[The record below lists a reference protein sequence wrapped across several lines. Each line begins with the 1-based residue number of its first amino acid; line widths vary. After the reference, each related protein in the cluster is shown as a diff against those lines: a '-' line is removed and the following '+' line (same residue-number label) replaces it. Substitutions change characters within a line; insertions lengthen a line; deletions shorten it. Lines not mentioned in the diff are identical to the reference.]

1 MQSAFQPSSSR
12 NAALPCT
19 WQPLSACQGCQ
30 ANGKLMCRFKGKDML
45 HFFMIFLPF
54 GLTAIAG
61 SIRAG

>member
-1 MQSAFQPSSSR
+1 
-12 NAALPCT
+12 
-19 WQPLSACQGCQ
+19 
-30 ANGKLMCRFKGKDML
+30 MCRFKGKDMV